1 MKIRPTGVGRLHVVN
16 TPSLPNTSGA
26 AEDTAGAATFRV
38 TSLASHVY
46 ILGGRPATNKE
57 NTISVGVSAARNYS
71 DTLDPWVNLLD
82 RSEVVPI
89 SYQTTLSCKPF
100 CGGGLSCKQHD

>member
-46 ILGGRPATNKE
+46 ILVRETGNK
-57 NTISVGVSAARNYS
+57 
-71 DTLDPWVNLLD
+71 
-82 RSEVVPI
+82 
-89 SYQTTLSCKPF
+89 
-100 CGGGLSCKQHD
+100 